1 MRRKPSDP
9 PLTVVP
15 HPAVRC
21 AIYTRKSTDENLD
34 SDFNSLDA
42 QRESAEDYIRSQHQQ
57 GWVAVPERYDDGAY
71 SGATLERPALQHL
84 LGDVRAG
91 RIDVILVYK
100 IDRLSRSLF
109 DFAKLIEELERHH
122 VSLVSVTQQFDTSTS
137 VGRLNLH
144 MVLSFCQ
151 YERELIAERIRDKMG
166 AARRRGKYLGGI
178 PPLGYDVDRGNKR
191 LVVNAEEAEFVRRVF
206 RRHLQL
212 GSTVALIKELNAE
225 GRRTKAWVTRK
236 GKERPGVPW
245 NKQHVYRLL
254 SNPLY
259 LGKVAYRGTVYDGEH
274 EAIIDLPLW
283 EQVQAALKGNRVVR
297 GNEARGET
305 PAMLRG
311 ILRCG
316 HCGATMG
323 ITYTKRHGKLY
334 RYYLCQRAS
343 KNGYVVCPVRSV
355 SAGLIEDLVM
365 QRLRRVFRTPDFV
378 ARTLFAA
385 QRREAADREDLAAEK
400 ARLSS
405 ELDGVRAAAQRLV
418 DSLKRGDSAFVRA
431 DLDGLEAQQR
441 DLQARLA
448 EVDAELDYLVQH
460 PLDTRAVGR
469 QLCDDSVWDNLFPGE
484 QRRIVRLLV
493 KEVML
498 HPDRV
503 ELLVPQD
510 GLGRLLGDPP
520 RVGTGEEP
528 GAPACRVTPGR
539 DGTIVISLPM
549 TFRRRGGRKEIIL
562 PDAACDPDE
571 PESGGLRVFL
581 ATLARAHRWM
591 RLLEEGKYPTVKA
604 LAAAIGLDRSYV
616 AKLLNLTL
624 LAPDLVEAALDGRE
638 PDGLSVR
645 SLREGVPVAWEEQ
658 LATWAARE

>member
-1 MRRKPSDP
+1 
-9 PLTVVP
+9 
-15 HPAVRC
+15 
-21 AIYTRKSTDENLD
+21 
-34 SDFNSLDA
+34 
-42 QRESAEDYIRSQHQQ
+42 
-57 GWVAVPERYDDGAY
+57 
-71 SGATLERPALQHL
+71 
-84 LGDVRAG
+84 
-91 RIDVILVYK
+91 
-100 IDRLSRSLF
+100 
-109 DFAKLIEELERHH
+109 
-122 VSLVSVTQQFDTSTS
+122 
-137 VGRLNLH
+137 
-144 MVLSFCQ
+144 
-151 YERELIAERIRDKMG
+151 
-166 AARRRGKYLGGI
+166 
-178 PPLGYDVDRGNKR
+178 
-191 LVVNAEEAEFVRRVF
+191 
-206 RRHLQL
+206 
-212 GSTVALIKELNAE
+212 
-225 GRRTKAWVTRK
+225 
-236 GKERPGVPW
+236 
-245 NKQHVYRLL
+245 
-254 SNPLY
+254 
-259 LGKVAYRGTVYDGEH
+259 
-274 EAIIDLPLW
+274 
-283 EQVQAALKGNRVVR
+283 
-297 GNEARGET
+297 
-305 PAMLRG
+305 MLRG

-405 ELDGVRAAAQRLV
+405 ELDGVRAAAQRLL
-418 DSLKRGDSAFVRA
+418 DSLKQGDSAFVRT

-441 DLQARLA
+441 DMQVRLA
-448 EVDAELDYLVQH
+448 EIDAELDYLVRH
-460 PLDTRAVGR
+460 PLDTREVGR
-469 QLCDDSVWDNLFPGE
+469 QLQDLDSVWDNLFPGE

-493 KEVML
+493 NEVML

-503 ELLVPQD
+503 ELRVPQD
-510 GLGRLLGDPP
+510 GLGRLLADPP
-520 RVGTGEEP
+520 GDGTGEES
-528 GAPACRVTPGR
+528 GAPACSVTPGR

-549 TFRRRGGRKEIIL
+549 TFKRRGGRKEIIL
-562 PDAACDPDE
+562 PAAARDPDE

-638 PDGLSVR
+638 PDGMSVR
-645 SLREGVPVAWEEQ
+645 TLREGVAVEWERQ
-658 LATWAARE
+658 RISFCGRR